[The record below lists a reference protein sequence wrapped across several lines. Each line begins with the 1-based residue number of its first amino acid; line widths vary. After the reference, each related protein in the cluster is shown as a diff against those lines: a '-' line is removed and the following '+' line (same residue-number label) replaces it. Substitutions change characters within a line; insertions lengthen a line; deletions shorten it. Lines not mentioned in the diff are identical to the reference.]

1 MKSFWTTIDPNHK
14 SSLKKIQKWR
24 NSIISVESNLFP
36 LDPPLTIP
44 KVFLPRWK
52 VEQPWELLVVVISG
66 PGVNVVVVKSTNQVD
81 AE

>member
-1 MKSFWTTIDPNHK
+1 M
-14 SSLKKIQKWR
+14 
-24 NSIISVESNLFP
+24 ESNLFP

-44 KVFLPRWK
+44 KVFLPSLK
-52 VEQPWELLVVVISG
+52 VEQPWELLVVVILG